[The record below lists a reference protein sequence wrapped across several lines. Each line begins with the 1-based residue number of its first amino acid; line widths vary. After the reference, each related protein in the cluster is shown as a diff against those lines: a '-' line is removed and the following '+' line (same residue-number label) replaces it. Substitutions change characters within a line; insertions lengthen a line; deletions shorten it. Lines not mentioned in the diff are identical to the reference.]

1 MRLTKIYT
9 RTGDKGYTDLIGGWR
24 VPKSHW
30 RLECYGTMD
39 ELNTFVGK
47 LKFLCI
53 ENKKEEFQKLATELG
68 KIQNDLFNAGTVLAT
83 LITDE
88 SMVWASTL
96 CITES
101 SIKELEDSI
110 DAMNK
115 PLETLKSFTLPG
127 TDAINAEAHICRTV
141 CRRTERI
148 LCEAKDNGVAVS
160 DSVMAYINRLS
171 DYFFVVSRFASF
183 LSEAKE
189 AQWLQGK
196 ASADL

>member
-1 MRLTKIYT
+1 
-9 RTGDKGYTDLIGGWR
+9 
-24 VPKSHW
+24 
-30 RLECYGTMD
+30 MD